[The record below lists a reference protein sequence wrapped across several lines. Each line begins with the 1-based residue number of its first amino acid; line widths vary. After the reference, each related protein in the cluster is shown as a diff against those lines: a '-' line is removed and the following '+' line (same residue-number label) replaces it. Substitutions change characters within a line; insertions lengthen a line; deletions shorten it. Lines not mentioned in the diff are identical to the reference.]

1 MTPGLTSPLAPALS
15 PAATAALAGKAS
27 NPGAASRAAKA
38 KAAGEDFEA
47 VFLNSMFQQMFSG
60 VGNGPF
66 SGGSGASIWRS
77 FLTDEYSKSFVK
89 AGGIGIAGEVQ
100 RALLAQQEVQ

>member
-1 MTPGLTSPLAPALS
+1 MTPNLTSPLAPALS

-27 NPGAASRAAKA
+27 NPAAASRAAKA
-38 KAAGEDFEA
+38 KATGEDFEA

-66 SGGSGASIWRS
+66 SGGNGANIWRS

-89 AGGIGIAGEVQ
+89 SGGIGIASEVQ

>member
-1 MTPGLTSPLAPALS
+1 MTPNLTSPLAPALS

-27 NPGAASRAAKA
+27 NPAASRAAKA
-38 KAAGEDFEA
+38 KATGEDFEA

-66 SGGSGASIWRS
+66 SGGNGANIWRS

-89 AGGIGIAGEVQ
+89 AGGVGIAAEVQ
-100 RALLAQQEVQ
+100 RALLAQQEVR